1 MSRINEVFFSTL
13 AFIHATLRAL
23 LSISMD
29 TLAALAEA
37 IKVCKLCRLCEGRTN
52 AVPGSGNHQSEV
64 VFIGE
69 GPGKNEDLQGT
80 PFVGAAG
87 KFLDK
92 MLASIGWS
100 RDDIFITNVV
110 KCRPPENR
118 DPLPDEI
125 NTCYTNYLQKQLS
138 IMKPLLIVTLGRHS
152 MNIFLPE
159 KKISEIHGHA
169 VRTKGANGEAQVFF
183 PLYHPAAAL
192 YNGGLQ
198 ATLMADFQKIPQ
210 LIAQLKSSHA

>member
-1 MSRINEVFFSTL
+1 MSRISHVFLSTL
-13 AFIHATLRAL
+13 VGIHAILRSSSCL
-23 LSISMD
+23 IMD
-29 TLAALAEA
+29 NLAALAEA
-37 IKVCKLCRLCEGRTN
+37 IKVCKRCRLCEGRTN
-52 AVPGSGNHQSEV
+52 AVPGSGNYQAEV

-69 GPGKNEDLQGT
+69 GPGKNEDIQGK
-80 PFVGAAG
+80 PFIGAAG

-92 MLASIGWS
+92 MLASIGWT

-110 KCRPPENR
+110 KCRPPDNR

-125 NTCYTNYLQKQLS
+125 STCYSNYLQKQLM

-169 VRTKGANGEAQVFF
+169 VKTTGPDGKEQVFF

-198 ATLMADFQKIPQ
+198 STLMADFQKIPQ

>member
-1 MSRINEVFFSTL
+1 
-13 AFIHATLRAL
+13 
-23 LSISMD
+23 MD

-52 AVPGSGNHQSEV
+52 AVPGSGNYQSEV

-69 GPGKNEDLQGT
+69 GPGKNEDLQGK

-92 MLASIGWS
+92 MLASIGWT
-100 RDDIFITNVV
+100 REDIFITNVV

-125 NTCYTNYLQKQLS
+125 STCYTNYLQKQLA

-169 VRTKGANGEAQVFF
+169 IRTKGADGQPQVFF

-198 ATLMADFQKIPQ
+198 TTLMADFQKIPQ
-210 LIAQLKSSHA
+210 LLAQLKSSHA

>member
-1 MSRINEVFFSTL
+1 
-13 AFIHATLRAL
+13 
-23 LSISMD
+23 MD

-52 AVPGSGNHQSEV
+52 AVPGSGNYQSEV

-69 GPGKNEDLQGT
+69 GPGKNEDLQGK

-92 MLASIGWS
+92 MLASIGWT
-100 RDDIFITNVV
+100 REDIFITNVV

-125 NTCYTNYLQKQLS
+125 STCYTNYLQKQLAS
-138 IMKPLLIVTLGRHS
+138 MKPLLIVTLGRYS

-169 VRTKGANGEAQVFF
+169 IRTKGAGGQPQVFF

-198 ATLMADFQKIPQ
+198 TTLMADFQKIPQ
-210 LIAQLKSSHA
+210 LLAQLKSSHA